1 MQRRSRGRGHAAA
14 GLAGF
19 PALGLAVV
27 AAAACAPPQGRQLCE
42 AIAKRDVA
50 GVHAAL
56 ERGPIDLLRPQEGCT
71 PVAAVFGKAKPDD
84 QALTEIGVELVRAGL
99 PAQAA
104 WEEGEER
111 RRVLAVEAAAG
122 NGNAELVRALLA
134 VGLRVQDADA
144 IRALHAAAA
153 AGHLAVV
160 KLLVQE
166 GVDPAAELAGRAP
179 AAAAREQQQDEVEKF
194 LIDELAA
201 RAAAAEEAK
210 HAAAAAEAATAAA
223 AAAAARAPASGE
235 AATPPPQR

>member
-1 MQRRSRGRGHAAA
+1 MQRRIREREDAA
-14 GLAGF
+14 GFGGI
-19 PALGLAVV
+19 PVLGLAAL

-84 QALTEIGVELVRAGL
+84 ATLTEIGVELVRTGL

-104 WEEGEER
+104 WEEGPER
-111 RRVLAVEAAAG
+111 QRVVAVVAAAG
-122 NGNAELVRALLA
+122 NGNIELVRALLA
-134 VGLRVQDADA
+134 VGLRVTDADA
-144 IRALHAAAA
+144 IRALHVAAA
-153 AGHLAVV
+153 AGHLEVV

-166 GVDPAAELAGRAP
+166 GVDPAAELAGRT
-179 AAAAREQQQDEVEKF
+179 AAAAAQEQGQDEVEKF
-194 LIDELAA
+194 LVDELAA
-201 RAAAAEEAK
+201 RAEAAEKAKQTAAAEQ
-210 HAAAAAEAATAAA
+210 AAA
-223 AAAAARAPASGE
+223 AAAAARE